1 MCMTETYFIKYQ
13 ELYSHTGMRWLNVDC
28 SELHVLGWQ
37 ENCTNW
43 IEWSRG
49 FHPSTARL
57 ARKLWQENRMVIH
70 SCYSQIPT
78 VNIWQGFD
86 KLLAY
91 TSKTV
96 AQIPPTHHYVC
107 MNFTMRP
114 HRAYLIERLA
124 VEQVFD
130 CGRISWGDREPP
142 MDAGI
147 LNQLELK
154 RQKKYRCE
162 APWIEE
168 DDEEQ
173 WQLPPLH
180 DMPSPPMSVWADTA
194 FNLVTETHHNKA
206 GSIVTEKIWQPMWH
220 ARPVLC
226 NGPVN
231 VHQHLIDN
239 GYRLME
245 DIDYSFDSIRDE
257 RARVERL
264 AQQVAKLCKRF
275 SPEQIVKRNREVSL
289 HNQRRIYQQVLEEGM
304 PWAVTAPGHCSPGAA
319 GMREHLI
326 GVWHAIRNSRR

>member
-1 MCMTETYFIKYQ
+1 MCMHTYFIKYQ
-13 ELYSHTGMRWLNVDC
+13 ELYSNSAKLWYSTDC
-28 SELHVLGWQ
+28 EELHVFGWQ
-37 ENCTNW
+37 ENCNNW
-43 IEWSRG
+43 MEWSKG
-49 FHPSTARL
+49 FYPSVARD
-57 ARKLWQENRMVIH
+57 ARQLWQDGRLKIH
-70 SCYSQIPT
+70 SCYSPIPQ
-78 VNIWQGFD
+78 VQIWQGFD
-86 KLLAY
+86 KMLAY

-96 AQIPPTHHYVC
+96 PEATPTHHYVC
-107 MNFTMRP
+107 MNLTMRP
-114 HRAYLIERLA
+114 HRAYLIQALA
-124 VEQVFD
+124 NNGAFE

-142 MDAGI
+142 MDPGI
-147 LNQLELK
+147 LNQLQRK
-154 RQKKYRCE
+154 THKQYRTE
-162 APWIEE
+162 KPWIEL
-168 DDEEQ
+168 DQVEQ
-173 WQLPPLH
+173 WQLPAVW
-180 DMPSPPMSVWADTA
+180 DMPSPPVRVWADTA
-194 FNLVTETHHNKA
+194 FNLVTETHHNKE